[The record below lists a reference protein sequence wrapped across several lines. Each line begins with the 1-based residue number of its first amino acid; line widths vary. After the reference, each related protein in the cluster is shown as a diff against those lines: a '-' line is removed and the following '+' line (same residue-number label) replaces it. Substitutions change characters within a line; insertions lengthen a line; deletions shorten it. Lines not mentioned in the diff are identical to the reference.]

1 MTGVQTCALPIQAG
15 AGFSVV
21 ADQIRELADNS
32 KVAVDKIRQVTED
45 VIRSVVVLS
54 GTSQKLLD
62 FMNDKVMEDYR
73 EMTELA
79 EVYKQDAVFYSNI
92 SGDLGASSRQMSL
105 KMDGINEAIHDITLL
120 VGAITEYMQE
130 VEKSAQSSDENA
142 STVLAKMEELFRL
155 SELLNQTVASFKV

>member
-1 MTGVQTCALPIQAG
+1 
-15 AGFSVV
+15 
-21 ADQIRELADNS
+21 
-32 KVAVDKIRQVTED
+32 
-45 VIRSVVVLS
+45 
-54 GTSQKLLD
+54 
-62 FMNDKVMEDYR
+62 
-73 EMTELA
+73 MTELA
-79 EVYKQDAVFYSNI
+79 EVYKQSDVVYSNI
-92 SGDLGASSRQMSL
+92 SGDLEASSRRKRL